1 MQNEVTFVSIWN
13 SAFFSKFKT
22 TLMFGICNLAII
34 PLRAEASDRSE
45 IVSQV
50 LFGEHFEV
58 LEQQKQWTR
67 IRLQYDS
74 YEGWV
79 DTKQFQVISEQEYQ
93 QLSDDAAILNSD
105 LVEYVTAPNNLL
117 MPVPLGASLSFLN
130 HSEINKDNFGFE
142 GLKISG
148 VKPKSNL
155 VNTSFMYLN
164 APYLWGGKT
173 PFGIDCSGFT
183 QMVYKLNGYHLLRD
197 ASQQA
202 TQGEAL
208 SFIEESEPGDLAF
221 FDNEE
226 GKIIHVGIMMDDNY
240 IIHGSG
246 KIRIDRLD
254 HLGIYNADLNR
265 HTHKLRVI
273 KKII

>member
-1 MQNEVTFVSIWN
+1 
-13 SAFFSKFKT
+13 
-22 TLMFGICNLAII
+22 MFGICNLAII
-34 PLRAEASDRSE
+34 PLRFEPSDRSE

-50 LFGEHFEV
+50 LFGEHFEI
-58 LEQQKQWTR
+58 LEQLKQWSR
-67 IRLQYDS
+67 IKMQYDD

-79 DTKQFQVISEQEYQ
+79 DSKQYQLISETSFN
-93 QLSDDAAILNSD
+93 QLSEDAIILNAD
-105 LVEYVTAPNNLL
+105 LIEYITAPNNILI
-117 MPVPLGASLSFLN
+117 PIPLGSSVSFLN
-130 HSEINKDNFGFE
+130 YNEINTSNFDFE
-142 GLKISG
+142 GTKISG
-148 VKPKSNL
+148 IKPKEGL
-155 VNTSFMYLN
+155 INTAFLYLN

-183 QMVYKLNGYHLLRD
+183 QMVYKLNGYKLLRD

-202 TQGEAL
+202 TQGEPL

-221 FDNEE
+221 FDNDE
-226 GKIIHVGIMMDDNY
+226 GKIIHVGIIMEDNY
-240 IIHGSG
+240 IIHASG

-254 HLGIYNADLNR
+254 HLGIYNPETNK

>member
-1 MQNEVTFVSIWN
+1 
-13 SAFFSKFKT
+13 
-22 TLMFGICNLAII
+22 MFGICNIAII
-34 PLRAEASDRSE
+34 PLRLEASDRSE

-50 LFGEHFEV
+50 LFGEHFEIIDTYH
-58 LEQQKQWTR
+58 QWSK
-67 IRLQYDS
+67 IRVQFDQ

-79 DTKQFQVISEQEYQ
+79 DSKQYQSISKNDFEL
-93 QLSDDAAILNSD
+93 LSSTPSILNAD
-105 LVEYVTAPNNLL
+105 LIEYITGPNNLL
-117 MPVPLGASLSFLN
+117 IPIPLGASLSFLDYN
-130 HSEINKDNFGFE
+130 EINTAKFNFE
-142 GLKISG
+142 GTKTSG
-148 VKPKSNL
+148 LKPKDAL
-155 VNTSFMYLN
+155 IKTAYMYLH

-183 QMVYKLNGYHLLRD
+183 QMVYKLNGYKLLRD

-226 GKIIHVGIMMDDNY
+226 GNIIHVGIIMENNY
-240 IIHGSG
+240 IIHASG
-246 KIRIDRLD
+246 KVRIDRID
-254 HLGIYNADLNR
+254 HLGIFNPETNK